1 MNTYQALSYLHKIGF
16 PISIIAK
23 RVGKDS
29 STIAKWLSGKSK
41 YLAAET
47 EESIKQAIREIIS
60 EVNKINL
67 EQVAN
72 YMKLYPVFSRR
83 IVTALEKLGY
93 QVINIAPKK
102 KQEVKDFLAQSI
114 QTDHNLLDE
123 TNLPTDF
130 YVKYVL

>member
-23 RVGKDS
+23 RIGRDS

-47 EESIKQAIREIIS
+47 EESIKQAIREIIN

-67 EQVAN
+67 E
-72 YMKLYPVFSRR
+72 
-83 IVTALEKLGY
+83 
-93 QVINIAPKK
+93 
-102 KQEVKDFLAQSI
+102 
-114 QTDHNLLDE
+114 
-123 TNLPTDF
+123 
-130 YVKYVL
+130 